1 MRKLGKTAGYVRNW
15 GCGLGCVVDCGGERA
30 AVLGDR
36 ERADLSSRWAVGPAR
51 RTRRSEASGS
61 SCAEARAVDPGV
73 PQQRCRTGNSW
84 ATVIVV
90 NVTFYSLV
98 MCSEQRKH

>member
-1 MRKLGKTAGYVRNW
+1 MRDW
-15 GCGLGCVVDCGGERA
+15 GCGLGVVVDCGGEWA
-30 AVLGDR
+30 VVLGGGKQSAVLVAR
-36 ERADLSSRWAVGPAR
+36 FAR
-51 RTRRSEASGS
+51 RTRRGEAGGS
-61 SCAEARAVDPGV
+61 SCAEARAVDPGM

>member
-1 MRKLGKTAGYVRNW
+1 M
-15 GCGLGCVVDCGGERA
+15 VVDCGGEWA
-30 AVLGDR
+30 AGLGGGKQSAVLVAR
-36 ERADLSSRWAVGPAR
+36 FAR
-51 RTRRSEASGS
+51 RTRRGEASGS

-98 MCSEQRKH
+98 MCTEQCKH